1 MYEVRDYLTDEL
13 VAVCSRK
20 QDAVALIRSEQNQ
33 KLIIR
38 KKKVEGIN
46 PLPS

>member
-1 MYEVRDYLTDEL
+1 MYQVIDYLTDDV

-20 QDAVALIRSEQNQ
+20 SDAVAMIRSELDQ

-38 KKKVEGIN
+38 KVKKEVDK
-46 PLPS
+46 P

>member
-20 QDAVALIRSEQNQ
+20 VDAVALIRTGLDSQ
-33 KLIIR
+33 KLII
-38 KKKVEGIN
+38 KKVKKDSKKG
-46 PLPS
+46 

>member
-20 QDAVALIRSEQNQ
+20 VDAVAMIRSELDDQ
-33 KLIIR
+33 KLIV
-38 KKKVEGIN
+38 KKVKKDQKTG
-46 PLPS
+46 

>member
-20 QDAVALIRSEQNQ
+20 VDAVALIRTGLDGQ
-33 KLIIR
+33 KLIV
-38 KKKVEGIN
+38 KKVEKDQKRG
-46 PLPS
+46 

>member
-20 QDAVALIRSEQNQ
+20 VDAVALIRTELDQ
-33 KLIIR
+33 KLII
-38 KKKVEGIN
+38 KKVKKD
-46 PLPS
+46 

>member
-20 QDAVALIRSEQNQ
+20 TDAVELIRTGLDSQ
-33 KLIIR
+33 KLIV
-38 KKKVEGIN
+38 KKVKKD
-46 PLPS
+46 

>member
-20 QDAVALIRSEQNQ
+20 TDAVALIRTRLDSQ
-33 KLIIR
+33 KLII
-38 KKKVEGIN
+38 KKVKKD
-46 PLPS
+46 

>member
-20 QDAVALIRSEQNQ
+20 VDAVAMIRTGLDSQ
-33 KLIIR
+33 KLIV
-38 KKKVEGIN
+38 KKVKKDLKKG
-46 PLPS
+46 